1 MNILYNELYSRLPL
15 KITDM
20 ACYSF
25 LDDYSEGA
33 HPDILTAITKANLQ
47 PQAPYGEDEFTKN
60 ARRLIKEK
68 MNAPD
73 SAVHL
78 VPTGTLANIIAIG
91 SCLRPHEAVIAPN
104 SGHIALRE
112 VGAIEATG
120 HKIIS
125 VEPVQ
130 GKLTP
135 EGIVKAVGENSLYPH
150 MAVPRLVYVSNATE
164 LGTIYTRAEL
174 HAIAD
179 VCKRHDLLLFLDGAR
194 LGVALAAEKNDL
206 TLEDMGRLTDIFWIG
221 GTKVGALLG
230 EAIVINNPALQKA
243 FIYHIK
249 QRGGL
254 LSKSRV
260 LGLQFEELFRAN
272 LFSELASHAN
282 QMAQALSTSI
292 QEAGYNLTED
302 TATNQVFA
310 IFPDS
315 LVAKLKDT
323 FSFHVWE
330 KRKDGQSIVRL
341 VTSWATEPKQVEAF
355 IRML

>member
-1 MNILYNELYSRLPL
+1 MRH
-15 KITDM
+15 
-20 ACYSF
+20 SF

-33 HPDILTAITKANLQ
+33 HPDILRAIAKANLQ
-47 PQAPYGEDEFTKN
+47 PQAPYGEDEFTQN
-60 ARRLIKEK
+60 ARRLIKK
-68 MNAPD
+68 RMNAPE
-73 SAVHL
+73 STIHL
-78 VPTGTLANIIAIG
+78 VPTGTLANIIVIG
-91 SCLRPHEAVIAPN
+91 SCLRPHEAVIAPS

-125 VEPVQ
+125 VTAVQ

-135 EGIVKAVGENSLYPH
+135 EGIAKAVVDNMLYPH
-150 MAVPRLVYVSNATE
+150 MAVPRLVYISNATE

-179 VCKRHDLLLFLDGAR
+179 ICKKNKLLLFLDGAR
-194 LGVALAAEKNDL
+194 LGAALTAEKNDL
-206 TLEDMGRLTDIFWIG
+206 TLEDLGQLTDIFWIG

-230 EAIVINNPALQKA
+230 EAIVINNPALQEA

-272 LFSELASHAN
+272 LFSELALHAN
-282 QMAQALSTSI
+282 QMAQALSTNI
-292 QEAGYNLTED
+292 REAGYHLAED

-310 IFPDS
+310 VFPDS
-315 LVAKLKDT
+315 LVSKLEDK

-330 KRKDGQSIVRL
+330 KLNDGQSVVRL
-341 VTSWATEPKQVEAF
+341 VTSWATKPEQVEAF
-355 IRML
+355 TRML